1 MAFLLPAGDETT
13 ATILSKSKRKTCGA
27 AVSLVIGLYCL
38 LALDQYS
45 IEKKR
50 FTVGE
55 RRVRECGL

>member
-1 MAFLLPAGDETT
+1 MALLLPGGWDNCN
-13 ATILSKSKRKTCGA
+13 KSVKEQKKTCGA

-55 RRVRECGL
+55 RRVRECWL

>member
-38 LALDQYS
+38 LALDQLKYRK
-45 IEKKR
+45 EEVYR
-50 FTVGE
+50 G
-55 RRVRECGL
+55 